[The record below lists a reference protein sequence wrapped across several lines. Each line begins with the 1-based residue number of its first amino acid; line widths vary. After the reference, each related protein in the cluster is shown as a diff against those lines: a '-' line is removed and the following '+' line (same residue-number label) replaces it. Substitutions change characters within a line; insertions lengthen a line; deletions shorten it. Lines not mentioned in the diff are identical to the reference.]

1 MATFVRTV
9 DSYVPGAKTLPQYC
23 YLAPHMLAA
32 ERTRIFAEHWLCI
45 GRAEQLATPGSFM
58 VANIGAESVIVVRD
72 RTSGTLHAH
81 FNVCRHRGTRLCTE
95 AKGEFG
101 ETIQCPYHAW
111 TYALD
116 GSLLR
121 APTMQDVEGFDREDF
136 SLVRAGVAEWEGFVF
151 VNLSRQP
158 KPFQHAFAPVLGR
171 FARFNLPQLTTVRR
185 ITYDVQANWKLVLQ
199 NYNECLHCPTIHPLL
214 SKVLPY
220 TSGANDLID
229 GPFLGGYMEIAQ
241 PNESATVSGR
251 ACGPLVGDLSGDDL
265 HRAYYYSFFPNMMLS
280 LHPDYV
286 VSYMVWPI
294 APTQTHVVSD
304 WLFHP
309 DSVRHPEFDPSGAI
323 EFWDVTNRQDWAIC
337 EQSQLGVASRAYT
350 PGPYSPRESIPAA
363 WDRTYLQAMSGSAE
377 VAGDT

>member
-9 DSYVPGAKTLPQYC
+9 DSYIQGAKTLPQRY
-23 YLAPHMLAA
+23 YLSPETLA
-32 ERTRIFAEHWLCI
+32 EEWQRIFSRVWLCI
-45 GRAEQLATPGSFM
+45 GRLEQLQKPGSYV

-72 RTSGTLHAH
+72 RKSDRLFAH
-81 FNVCRHRGTRLCTE
+81 FNVCRHRGTRICMDQS
-95 AKGEFG
+95 GELG

-121 APTMQDVEGFDREDF
+121 APTMQDVDGFEREQF
-136 SLVRAGVAEWEGFVF
+136 SLIPAAVAQWEGFVF
-151 VNLSRQP
+151 VNLSP
-158 KPFQHAFAPVLGR
+158 EPEPFAEVFAPVFSR
-171 FARFNLPQLTTVRR
+171 FSRYNLSQLTTGRR
-185 ITYDVQANWKLVLQ
+185 IAYDVQANWKLILQ

-220 TSGANDLID
+220 TSGANDLTD
-229 GPFLGGYMEIAQ
+229 GPFLGGYMEISS

-265 HRAYYYSFFPNMMLS
+265 HRAFYYSLFPNMMLS
-280 LHPDYV
+280 MHPDYV
-286 VSYMVWPI
+286 VSYMVWPV
-294 APTQTHVVSD
+294 APTQTHIVSD

-309 DSVRHPEFDPSGAI
+309 DAMRHPEFDPSGAI

-363 WDRTYLQAMSGSAE
+363 WDRTYLRAMHGSP
-377 VAGDT
+377 

>member
-1 MATFVRTV
+1 MSTFVRTV
-9 DSYVPGAKTLPQYC
+9 DSYVQGARTLPQRY
-23 YLAPHMLAA
+23 YLSPETLAA
-32 ERTRIFAEHWLCI
+32 EWPAIFGQHWLCV
-45 GRAEQLATPGSFM
+45 GRSEQVAKPGSFI
-58 VANIGAESVIVVRD
+58 VANIGVESVIVLRD
-72 RTSGTLHAH
+72 RKGGGRLHAH
-81 FNVCRHRGTRLCTE
+81 FNVCRHRGTRICLEPC
-95 AKGEFG
+95 GEFN

-121 APTMQDVEGFDREDF
+121 APSMQDIDGFDREEF
-136 SLVRAGVAEWEGFVF
+136 GLVPAGVAEWEGFVF
-151 VNLSRQP
+151 VNLARDP
-158 KPFQHAFAPVLGR
+158 EPFATAFEPVLRR
-171 FARFNLPQLTTVRR
+171 FARYNLPQLTTVRR
-185 ITYDVQANWKLVLQ
+185 ITYDVKANWKLVLQ
-199 NYNECLHCPTIHPLL
+199 NYNECLHCPTIHPML

-220 TSGANDLID
+220 TSGANDLTD

-251 ACGPLVGDLSGDDL
+251 ACGLPIGELSAEDQ
-265 HRAYYYSFFPNMMLS
+265 HRAYYYSLFPNMMLS

-286 VSYMVWPI
+286 VSYMVWPV
-294 APTQTHVVSD
+294 TSTETHIVSD

-309 DSVRHPEFDPSGAI
+309 DQITQPDFDPSGAV

-363 WDRTYLQAMSGSAE
+363 WDRTYLHAMQAGSDR
-377 VAGDT
+377 VT

>member
-1 MATFVRTV
+1 MSTFVRTV
-9 DSYVPGAKTLPQYC
+9 ESYVQGARTLPQRY
-23 YLAPHMLAA
+23 YVDPDTLSA
-32 ERTRIFAEHWLCI
+32 EWKRIFSEQWLCI
-45 GRAEQLATPGSFM
+45 GRAEQLANPGAFV
-58 VANIGAESVIVVRD
+58 VANIGSESVIVVRD
-72 RTSGTLHAH
+72 RDGNGALHAH

-95 AKGEFG
+95 AAGEFA

-121 APTMQDVEGFDREDF
+121 APTMQDVEGFERGEH
-136 SLVRAGVAEWEGFVF
+136 SLVPAGVAEWEGFVF
-151 VNLSRQP
+151 VNLSRAPQP
-158 KPFQHAFAPVLGR
+158 FETVFAPVLTR
-171 FARFNLPQLTTVRR
+171 FARYNLPELTTVRR

-220 TSGANDLID
+220 TSGANDLIE
-229 GPFLGGYMEIAQ
+229 GPFLGGYMVIAQ

-251 ACGPLVGDLSGDDL
+251 LCGPPVGNLSGDDL
-265 HRAYYYSFFPNMMLS
+265 HRAYYYSLFPNMMLS
-280 LHPDYV
+280 MHPDYV
-286 VSYMVWPI
+286 VSYMVWPTG
-294 APTQTHVVSD
+294 PMQSHVVSD

-309 DSVRHPEFDPSGAI
+309 DSVKHPDFDPSGAI

-363 WDRTYLQAMSGSAE
+363 WDRTYLRAMRDSGA
-377 VAGDT
+377 T

>member
-1 MATFVRTV
+1 MSTFVRTV
-9 DSYVPGAKTLPQYC
+9 DSYVHGAKTLPQRY
-23 YLAPHMLAA
+23 YLAPETLAD
-32 ERTRIFAEHWLCI
+32 EWRRIFSEQWLCI
-45 GRAEQLATPGSFM
+45 GRAEQLKKPGSYL
-58 VANIGAESVIVVRD
+58 VANIGAESLIVLRD
-72 RTSGTLHAH
+72 RKGDKLHAH
-81 FNVCRHRGTRLCTE
+81 FNVCRHRGTRICMD
-95 AKGEFG
+95 ASGEFG

-121 APTMQDVEGFDREDF
+121 APTMQDVEGFDRDQHP
-136 SLVRAGVAEWEGFVF
+136 LVPAGVAEWEGFVF
-151 VNLSRQP
+151 VNLSP
-158 KPFQHAFAPVLGR
+158 EPEPFAEAFAPVLSR
-171 FARFNLPQLTTVRR
+171 FSRYNLSQLTTGRR
-185 ITYDVQANWKLVLQ
+185 ITYDVNANWKLIMQ

-220 TSGANDLID
+220 TSGANDLTE

-265 HRAYYYSFFPNMMLS
+265 HRAFYYSLFPNMMLS
-280 LHPDYV
+280 MHPDYV
-286 VSYMVWPI
+286 VSYMVWPV
-294 APTQTHVVSD
+294 APTQTHIVSD
-304 WLFHP
+304 WMFHP
-309 DSVRHPEFDPSGAI
+309 DAMQHPEFDPTGAI

-363 WDRTYLQAMSGSAE
+363 WDRTYLRAMQRSP
-377 VAGDT
+377 